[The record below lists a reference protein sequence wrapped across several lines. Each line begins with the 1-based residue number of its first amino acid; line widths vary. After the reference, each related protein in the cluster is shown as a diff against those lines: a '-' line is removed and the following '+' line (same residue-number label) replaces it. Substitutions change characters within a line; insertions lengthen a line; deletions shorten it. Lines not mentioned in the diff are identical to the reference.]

1 MSSSDVSAELDHD
14 AAESESE
21 SSPAAEP
28 TSTAAGALRRRRCQA
43 GGAQG
48 AGSNGR
54 GGCALGEQA
63 ARRLAGPAG
72 LVLRVLALEPVVIAR
87 VHGVQPGAELREL
100 GRRVLVLLRRSAQA
114 GVRRSHARGTLAA
127 RSLRRRP
134 TLSRLRS
141 PSAAPA
147 RPSPR
152 RRGPRRGCP
161 CRRRSC
167 SWRWA
172 GRAAG
177 SRAADVVR
185 HCANIARAPPSDA
198 REQYCWRRARDID
211 DGRRRCLVLPSTP
224 GRSVACRP
232 SSTRSF
238 SARLPSRLPARRSM
252 TRPTSSC

>member
-1 MSSSDVSAELDHD
+1 LCFDLAARPRRGSARGETGNGQTRRRLSHAPAPAPLTERCLFGRCTPPASAAAPQPTSSPASASSMSSSDVSAELDHD
-14 AAESESE
+14 VAESESE

-28 TSTAAGALRRRRCQA
+28 TSTAAGALRTRRCQA

-48 AGSNGR
+48 AGSDGR

-72 LVLRVLALEPVVIAR
+72 LVLRVLSLEPVVIAR

-127 RSLRRRP
+127 RSPRRRP

-152 RRGPRRGCP
+152 RRGPRRGCCP

-167 SWRWA
+167 SWRRT
-172 GRAAG
+172 GRAAAV
-177 SRAADVVR
+177 AA
-185 HCANIARAPPSDA
+185 ARTAVGA
-198 REQYCWRRARDID
+198 
-211 DGRRRCLVLPSTP
+211 
-224 GRSVACRP
+224 
-232 SSTRSF
+232 
-238 SARLPSRLPARRSM
+238 
-252 TRPTSSC
+252 